1 MVNTHCLTRM
11 KTLLDLKSSYGMVGL
26 IRSVAACQTGQSL
39 AIGHSSGY
47 LSLLDLRN
55 GKIRAGFKVGNFF
68 DIIYYTYKV

>member
-1 MVNTHCLTRM
+1 M

-55 GKIRAGFKVGNFF
+55 GKIRAGFKVGLFF
-68 DIIYYTYKV
+68 TLYFILIKYDFKY